1 MDEYAQYLRFSKMNI
16 NKTFSRMIVNMLAPV
31 DVEYTTA
38 RDRVIGQLFFRC
50 TSTSHPEQYDVY
62 HGGIRVAYVRLRH
75 GWLYASTRGTL
86 DMADAYDVD
95 DNEYPS
101 LGDGSFE
108 THAQRKFHLNEIAA
122 ILTKQLQP

>member
-1 MDEYAQYLRFSKMNI
+1 MDEYAQYLRFSKMSI
-16 NKTFSRMIVNMLAPV
+16 NKTLSRMIVNILAPV

-38 RDRVIGQLFFRC
+38 RDRVIGQLFFHC
-50 TSTSHPEQYDVY
+50 TCASHPEQYDVY
-62 HGGIRVAYVRLRH
+62 HGGVRVANVRLRH
-75 GWLYASTRGTL
+75 GRLYASTHA
-86 DMADAYDVD
+86 ADVYDVD

-108 THAQRKFHLNEIAA
+108 TDAQRKFHLNEIAA